1 MYQKINFIIKINHK
15 KTFIKISFLISY
27 DKNLKIRI
35 KNKNMLCSNSEIII
49 DFFIE
54 NFLSMVEKIS

>member
-27 DKNLKIRI
+27 DKNLKKIYKTINNIRYLI
-35 KNKNMLCSNSEIII
+35 FYKNTLNKNYYIN
-49 DFFIE
+49 
-54 NFLSMVEKIS
+54 NTAYN

>member
-27 DKNLKIRI
+27 DKNLKKIYKTINNIRYLI
-35 KNKNMLCSNSEIII
+35 FCKIILNKNYYINNIAY
-49 DFFIE
+49 
-54 NFLSMVEKIS
+54 N

>member
-27 DKNLKIRI
+27 DKNLNKIYKTINNIRYLI
-35 KNKNMLCSNSEIII
+35 FYKNTLNKNYYN
-49 DFFIE
+49 
-54 NFLSMVEKIS
+54 NNTAYN

>member
-27 DKNLKIRI
+27 DKNLKKIYKTINNIRYLI
-35 KNKNMLCSNSEIII
+35 FYKIISNKNYYIN
-49 DFFIE
+49 
-54 NFLSMVEKIS
+54 NTAYN